1 MGIFCLEALM
11 EAENG
16 DMIYAEHQS
25 RLHYYSYC
33 ERSYWVLS
41 DERTI
46 IGVEKGN
53 GEKVFV
59 MEDLT
64 NKDPYYK
71 PFKMEFHNNDIDCIL
86 VNEKAKTILV
96 GDRLGR
102 LNQYSFDINKNIIE
116 IQREYGL
123 LDIGYIYSGVFIGK
137 LAILGGNKTYSL
149 RVVDTQKRMVFGSPL
164 ETAMF
169 GLQSLQLCQVS
180 DKKVYLAVCGVNP
193 DYATSSDIFDVTEL
207 LKYHK
212 VQIKKIE
219 MASMSNLKK
228 QKKHCST
235 DNCSSEGK
243 HQPGSSNSIEYKC
256 PFSDDSC
263 WLCSSSC
270 SSDEEHEH

>member
-1 MGIFCLEALM
+1 MALFCLESIL

-16 DMIYAEHQS
+16 ETVPAEHQS
-25 RLHYYSYC
+25 RIHYYAYC
-33 ERSYWVLS
+33 ERSFWVLS
-41 DERTI
+41 DHCTV

-71 PFKMEFHNNDIDCIL
+71 PFKMEFHTNDIDCIL
-86 VNEKAKTILV
+86 VNETANTILV

-102 LNQYSFDINKNIIE
+102 LNQYTFNVNKNIIE

-123 LDIGYIYSGVFIGK
+123 LDIGYIYSGAFIGK

-149 RVVDTQKRMVFGSPL
+149 RVVDMEKRMVFGAPL

-169 GLQSLQLCQVS
+169 GVQSLQLCQVS
-180 DKKVYLAVCGVNP
+180 NDKMYLAVSGVNP
-193 DYATSSDIFDVTEL
+193 DYSTSSDIFDVTAL
-207 LKYHK
+207 LKQHK
-212 VQIKKIE
+212 IELKKIE
-219 MASMSNLKK
+219 LASKTKIKSKSK
-228 QKKHCST
+228 VCSKGSHCS
-235 DNCSSEGK
+235 DEEGCS
-243 HQPGSSNSIEYKC
+243 PGNDCSFDGKC

-263 WLCSSSC
+263 WLCDSSS
-270 SSDEEHEH
+270 SSESEEE